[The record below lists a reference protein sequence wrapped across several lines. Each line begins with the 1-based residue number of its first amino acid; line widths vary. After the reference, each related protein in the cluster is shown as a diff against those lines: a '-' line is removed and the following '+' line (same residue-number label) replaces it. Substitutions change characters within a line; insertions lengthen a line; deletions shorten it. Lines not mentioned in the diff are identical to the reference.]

1 MVLPAIL
8 VERSFSCQSVMPRL
22 ASDVDAGIA
31 DGKKSLEVTSTNVGS
46 ALD

>member
-8 VERSFSCQSVMPRL
+8 IERSFPCQPVMPRL

-31 DGKKSLEVTSTNVGS
+31 DGNKGLEVTSTKVGS